1 MSEPRTVR
9 IFPGHALP
17 TLTMPPGTTPEQEAA
32 WLAVFNQFP
41 VGTPEGGNQSVASV
55 PSRQVVTPAGPIPAT
70 CTPAAR
76 VSAAG
81 VAFSGEERA

>member
-1 MSEPRTVR
+1 MSGPRTVR
-9 IFPGHALP
+9 IYPGLALP

-32 WLAVFNQFP
+32 WLAVFHQFP
-41 VGTPEGGNQSVASV
+41 VGAPEGGNQSVASV
-55 PSRQVVTPAGPIPAT
+55 PSRVVVPPAGPTPAT

-76 VSAAG
+76 ASAAG